1 MTKDQKKLFCSRSSS
16 QEFLFYQTDA
26 KPVDDQKETAVS
38 VDPGKLSQ
46 EFPEMLT
53 GQAFVDNA
61 LSRLEGASQFGA
73 MAVKIDDLS
82 TKDSDPKSPPT
93 TDTQL
98 EVARTID
105 AICKSQNGIWGLL
118 DSNTFGSF
126 FPDGDETSATAT
138 AESIKSN
145 PTLKRKATVSIGI
158 AVYPNAD
165 FDKGQILDNAG
176 KALEHAAFFGPDSLV
191 LFDAVSL
198 NISGDTFYQK
208 GDIDSAVKEFKAALV
223 LDPSNVNVHNS
234 LGVCYG
240 VMGNFD
246 EAKAEFLETMRLDPQ
261 ETMAIYNLGLVHLLT
276 DQKEKALKHFLDAN
290 RDGENIFEVAFQTG
304 KLYLEMEQPE
314 KAKVVLEKAVDLKPE
329 SGLTFRYLGECC
341 AAMNLTADAV
351 AAYKNAIRL
360 NPNDA
365 ESLSALG
372 YLFDLQGENPDIT
385 TIFCQ
390 QSVEIA
396 PDNGLFRHRL
406 GSLYLKRNQLE
417 EALEQFQKA
426 NELGHDSK
434 KLIKKIQKLMR
445 EA

>member
-1 MTKDQKKLFCSRSSS
+1 MTKDQKGLFSSRSSS
-16 QEFLFYQTDA
+16 QEFLFYKTDA
-26 KPVDDQKETAVS
+26 KPGDDKKETVVS
-38 VDPGKLSQ
+38 IEPEELAQ
-46 EFPEMLT
+46 EFPEILV

-61 LSRLEGASQFGA
+61 RTQIEETSKFAAMVVRIDALSL
-73 MAVKIDDLS
+73 
-82 TKDSDPKSPPT
+82 KDSDEKNPPT
-93 TDTQL
+93 TDTRL

-105 AICKSQNGIWGLL
+105 DICKSQKGTWGLL
-118 DSNTFGSF
+118 DGNTFGCF
-126 FPDGDETSATAT
+126 FSDSDETSATAT
-138 AESIKSN
+138 AESIKNSRASQN
-145 PTLKRKATVSIGI
+145 KATVSIGI
-158 AVYPNAD
+158 AVYPTAD
-165 FDKGQILDNAG
+165 FDKNQILDNAG
-176 KALEHAAFFGPDSLV
+176 KALDHAAFFGPDSLA

-198 NISGDTFYQK
+198 NISGDNFYQK
-208 GDIDSAVKEFKAALV
+208 GDISSAVKEFKAALV

-240 VMGNFD
+240 VMENFN
-246 EAKAEFLETMRLDPQ
+246 EAKAEFVETMRLDPQ
-261 ETMAIYNLGLVHLLT
+261 ETMAVYNLGLVHLLT
-276 DQKEKALKHFLDAN
+276 DHKEKALKHFLDAD

-304 KLYLEMEQPE
+304 KLYLEMGQPE
-314 KAKVVLEKAVDLKPE
+314 KAKVLLEKAVDLKPE
-329 SGLTFRYLGECC
+329 SGLAFRYLGECC

-390 QSVEIA
+390 QSVDIA
-396 PDNGLFRHRL
+396 PENGLFRHRL
-406 GSLYLKRNQLE
+406 GNLYLKRNQLE

-426 NELGHDSK
+426 DELGHNSK

-445 EA
+445 KA

>member
-1 MTKDQKKLFCSRSSS
+1 MTKDQQGLFSSRSSS
-16 QEFLFYQTDA
+16 QEFLLYKTDA
-26 KPVDDQKETAVS
+26 RPVDDQKDTAVS
-38 VDPGKLSQ
+38 VEPGELAQ
-46 EFPEMLT
+46 EFPELLA

-61 LSRLEGASQFGA
+61 LARLEETSKFVA
-73 MAVKIDDLS
+73 MVVRIDDLS
-82 TKDSDPKSPPT
+82 AQDSDEKNPTT
-93 TDTQL
+93 TDTRL
-98 EVARTID
+98 EVAKTID
-105 AICKSQNGIWGLL
+105 AICKGQNGIWGQL
-118 DSNTFGSF
+118 DSNTFGCF
-126 FPDGDETSATAT
+126 FSDSDETSASAT

-145 PTLKRKATVSIGI
+145 PASQRKSTVSIGI
-158 AVYPNAD
+158 AVYPTAD
-165 FDKGQILDNAG
+165 FDKNQILDNAR
-176 KALEHAAFFGPDSLV
+176 KALDHAAFFGPDSLV

-198 NISGDTFYQK
+198 NISGDNLYQK
-208 GDIDSAVKEFKAALV
+208 GNIDSAVKEFKTALV

-240 VMGNFD
+240 VMENFD
-246 EAKAEFLETMRLDPQ
+246 EAKAEFAETIRLDPQ
-261 ETMAIYNLGLVHLLT
+261 ETMAVYNLGLVHLLT
-276 DQKEKALKHFLDAN
+276 DQKEKALKHFLDAD

-304 KLYLEMEQPE
+304 KLYLEMGQPE
-314 KAKVVLEKAVDLKPE
+314 KAKVLLEKAVDLKPE
-329 SGLTFRYLGECC
+329 SGLAFRYLGDCC
-341 AAMNLTADAV
+341 TAMNLTADAV

-396 PDNGLFRHRL
+396 PENGLFRHRL

-417 EALEQFQKA
+417 EALEHFQKA

-434 KLIKKIQKLMR
+434 KLIKKIKKLMR

>member
-1 MTKDQKKLFCSRSSS
+1 MPKDQKELFCSRSSS
-16 QEFLFYQTDA
+16 QEFLFYKADA
-26 KPVDDQKETAVS
+26 KPADEPQETAPIE
-38 VDPGKLSQ
+38 PGKLAQ

-53 GQAFVDNA
+53 GQNFADNA
-61 LSRLEGASQFGA
+61 LARLEEASQFVA
-73 MAVKIDDLS
+73 MAVRIDDLS
-82 TKDSDPKSPPT
+82 AEDGDQKNPAS
-93 TDTQL
+93 TDIQL

-105 AICKSQNGIWGLL
+105 AVCKSQNGAWGLL
-118 DSNTFGSF
+118 DSNMFGCLFS
-126 FPDGDETSATAT
+126 DGDETSATAT
-138 AESIKSN
+138 AESIKNN
-145 PTLKRKATVSIGI
+145 PAVQTKATVSIGI
-158 AVYPNAD
+158 AVYPTAD
-165 FDKGQILDNAG
+165 FDKNQILDNAG
-176 KALEHAAFFGPDSLV
+176 KALDHAAFFGPDSMV

-198 NISGDTFYQK
+198 NISGDTYYQK
-208 GDIDSAVKEFKAALV
+208 GDIDSAVREFKAALV

-246 EAKAEFLETMRLDPQ
+246 EAKAAFSETMRLDPQ

-276 DQKEKALKHFLDAN
+276 DQKEQALKHFLDADRN
-290 RDGENIFEVAFQTG
+290 GENIFEVAFQTG

-314 KAKVVLEKAVDLKPE
+314 KAKGFLEKAVDLKPD
-329 SGLTFRYLGECC
+329 SGLSFRYLGECC

-390 QSVEIA
+390 QSVDIA

-406 GSLYLKRNQLE
+406 GNLYLKRNQLE

-426 NELGHDSK
+426 VELGHDSK
-434 KLIKKIQKLMR
+434 KLVKKIQKLMR